1 MQPIVL
7 EDFAGKLSMATLP
20 IHKAP
25 YGFFGGG
32 GNESSRKVNLCL
44 WWCLSLYSDVEH
56 REVETRGAVSW
67 AWLLLVMPPAR
78 VQVTS
83 QMVFSCFLQW
93 NLL

>member
-1 MQPIVL
+1 
-7 EDFAGKLSMATLP
+7 MATLP

-44 WWCLSLYSDVEH
+44 WWCLSLLSDVEH
-56 REVETRGAVSW
+56 GEAETGSAVSW
-67 AWLLLVMPPAR
+67 AWLLLATPPAR

-83 QMVFSCFLQW
+83 EMVFPWFLQ
-93 NLL
+93 